1 MLIPNGRRV
10 MELALVLC
18 AIGTITAC
26 ASQSHPSGTQRL
38 SYPLMINNRSDF
50 EVVVYAMASR
60 TTRGQRLG
68 TARPFSTTHLSIPSY
83 ALQSMDLF
91 AVQLHAIGA
100 PRGVPNWVS
109 TGTGL
114 GDGLMAKLD
123 IMGDMSGNLRFSSLS
138 AHISRPRP

>member
-1 MLIPNGRRV
+1 MLIPKGRRV

-26 ASQSHPSGTQRL
+26 APQSHTSGIQRV
-38 SYPLMINNRSDF
+38 SYPLVINNRSDF
-50 EVVVYAMASR
+50 EVVVYAMASGR
-60 TTRGQRLG
+60 TRGQRLG
-68 TARPFSTTHLSIPSY
+68 TARPFSTTRLSIPEH

-109 TGTGL
+109 TGTVL
-114 GDGLMAKLD
+114 TDGLMAKLD
-123 IMGDMSGNLRFSSLS
+123 IMGDMSGNLRYSSLS
-138 AHISRPRP
+138 AHIVR

>member
-26 ASQSHPSGTQRL
+26 APHSQLSETQRV
-38 SYPLMINNRSDF
+38 SYPLVINNRSDF
-50 EVVVYAMASR
+50 EVVVYAMASG

-68 TARPFSTTHLSIPSY
+68 TARPFSTTRLSIPSH
-83 ALQSMDLF
+83 ALQTMDLF

-100 PRGVPNWVS
+100 PRSVPNWVS
-109 TGTGL
+109 TGTVL
-114 GDGLMAKLD
+114 TDGLMAKLD

-138 AHISRPRP
+138 AHIARPSP